1 MHPKRNSARLCSAP
15 PAEPTPGL
23 AKWYDA
29 SHLYGDTLPH
39 LSDARGE
46 FEEFRDK
53 LMNWYIKVLSNYANF
68 SGRARRKEY
77 WMFFLFNF
85 VIALVI
91 GFITGFIGGVLQQ
104 GTSIS
109 NVAAVIYNLAVL
121 LPSLAVAVRRM
132 HDSGRSG
139 WWILLP
145 IVNLV
150 FLCLD
155 SEPGD
160 NKYGPNPKIDEAPKT
175 MGAAG

>member
-1 MHPKRNSARLCSAP
+1 MVRCQ
-15 PAEPTPGL
+15 
-23 AKWYDA
+23 
-29 SHLYGDTLPH
+29 HLYGDTLPH

-121 LPSLAVAVRRM
+121 LVTQ
-132 HDSGRSG
+132 SGRCSSTNARQRPQ
-139 WWILLP
+139 W
-145 IVNLV
+145 LV
-150 FLCLD
+150 D
-155 SEPGD
+155 SSSYRQFGFPVFR
-160 NKYGPNPKIDEAPKT
+160 
-175 MGAAG
+175 